1 LSAQDISRT
10 KEADVVKI
18 DPLPTS
24 LKYRSWQGNFISQV
38 EAASGR
44 NDNRPRLH

>member
-1 LSAQDISRT
+1 
-10 KEADVVKI
+10 
-18 DPLPTS
+18 LPTS

-44 NDNRPRLH
+44 TQWVKDS